1 MSESSTV
8 TQTTLTITRTLAAP
22 RELVFRALTDP
33 ERLKKWWGVT
43 ESHSTPVA
51 EVDLRPGGK
60 YRLGMKGPDSDQVNI
75 VGGTYR
81 EVRAPE
87 KLVFTWTWEPSQT
100 NDPPPA
106 GSEGAPMTQAAETLV
121 TIVLRDLGGTT
132 ELVLTHEHF
141 PDEHMRDQHDH
152 GWSGALTQLA
162 TLLKGEE
169 R

>member
-8 TQTTLTITRTLAAP
+8 TPTTLSITRTLAAP

-43 ESHSTPVA
+43 ESHSAPVA
-51 EVDLRPGGK
+51 EVDLRPGGR

-87 KLVFTWTWEPSQT
+87 KLVFTWTWEQSQT
-100 NDPPPA
+100 NEPPQT
-106 GSEGAPMTQAAETLV
+106 GSEDATVTQAAETLV
-121 TIVLRDLGGTT
+121 TIELRDLGGTT
-132 ELVLTHEHF
+132 ELVLTHELF
-141 PDEHMRDQHDH
+141 PDEHMRDQHNE

-162 TLLKGEE
+162 ALLKGEAK
-169 R
+169 